1 MRQLNNNNDN
11 FDFILYLIKDKIE
24 IIITNTFN
32 NDVNLDKIGKETF
45 STKGKNR
52 GHGLLLVGKIL
63 KENNIFTSETK
74 ITEKIYIQTLK
85 IKERK

>member
-1 MRQLNNNNDN
+1 MG
-11 FDFILYLIKDKIE
+11 IEIYLIKDKIE

-52 GHGLLLVGKIL
+52 GHGLLLVSKIL
-63 KENNIFTSETK
+63 GENKIFEAK
-74 ITEKIYIQTLK
+74 NEIKGNIYIQSLK
-85 IKERK
+85 IKNNSK